1 MLLMVERAFKAVE
14 DHDSATNSELHEA
27 LEYSR
32 FVEGTLKENQALCEE
47 LLSRCERAEA
57 SVASEKMNETMN
69 ASDAQTREI
78 ADLKRALE
86 AQTREIADLK
96 RASEGALAAKDDLR
110 YVMEDIRVEYD
121 LNLTLTLILGMRW
134 RRCESIIRG

>member
-78 ADLKRALE
+78 ADLKRA
-86 AQTREIADLK
+86 
-96 RASEGALAAKDDLR
+96 SEGAFAAKDDLR

>member
-69 ASDAQTREI
+69 ASDAQI
-78 ADLKRALE
+78 
-86 AQTREIADLK
+86 REIADLK